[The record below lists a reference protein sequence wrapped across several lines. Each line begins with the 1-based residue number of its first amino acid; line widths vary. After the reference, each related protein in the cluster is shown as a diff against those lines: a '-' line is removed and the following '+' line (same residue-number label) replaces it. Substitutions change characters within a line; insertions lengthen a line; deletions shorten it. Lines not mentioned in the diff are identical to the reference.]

1 MARRRGNGEG
11 SIYRRTTTDG
21 RWCGSISLGYNEQGR
36 LIRKVVTAKTRAEVV
51 TKLKALQRQLDDG
64 LPLPD
69 ATLTVSTL
77 LERWQEDVLRHQV
90 TESAA
95 LSYMS
100 IARHHIMPTLG
111 RRKLAALITSEID
124 RLLSSKVDRG
134 LAISSVRRIRSVLAQ
149 AIDQGIGW
157 GVVSRDVATLARAP
171 RAQRIEGE
179 LSPQSKHISFSRSFR
194 VTVTRRCTHSCSR
207 LDFDVA
213 RRSGFGGTISM
224 SNLASFRFA
233 VNLSVRRQDW
243 LLPTPRRPGVADP
256 STCPVPC

>member
-1 MARRRGNGEG
+1 MAGRRGNGEG

-69 ATLTVSTL
+69 ATMTVSTL

-111 RRKLAALITSEID
+111 RRKLAALTTSEID
-124 RLLSSKVDRG
+124 RLLSSKVDSG
-134 LAISSVRRIRSVLAQ
+134 LTISSVRQIRSVLAQ
-149 AIDQGIGW
+149 AIDQGIRW
-157 GVVSRDVATLARAP
+157 GGAVTTSLRSPGRP
-171 RAQRIEGE
+171 R
-179 LSPQSKHISFSRSFR
+179 P
-194 VTVTRRCTHSCSR
+194 TH
-207 LDFDVA
+207 
-213 RRSGFGGTISM
+213 
-224 SNLASFRFA
+224 
-233 VNLSVRRQDW
+233 
-243 LLPTPRRPGVADP
+243 
-256 STCPVPC
+256 